1 MFACATQEDTPQRPT
16 RDSPDDGVVP
26 RQAHMQVAS
35 MKQAPMGMYIQ
46 RIADKFSERTTVHL
60 IVEES
65 YFDDFHMLKKRPPKQ
80 LEVPGNAFSHVST
93 SKRVLYTK
101 FYLQRKSRTLMRKI
115 CDTAYVIQYCVSGS
129 EKLCL
134 M

>member
-1 MFACATQEDTPQRPT
+1 MSVCATQEDTPQRPT
-16 RDSPDDGVVP
+16 RDSLDDGVVP

-35 MKQAPMGMYIQ
+35 MKQAPMGTYIQ
-46 RIADKFSERTTVHL
+46 RIADKISEQLSVF

-80 LEVPGNAFSHVST
+80 LEVPGNAFSHVSK

-101 FYLQRKSRTLMRKI
+101 FYLQRKGQTLMRKI
-115 CDTAYVIQYCVSGS
+115 CDMAYVIQYCVSGS